1 MWLWQNVV
9 DQYVQPAELIDRM
22 LDRYLHC
29 IPRNAGRHCPPSGS
43 ISLGNIS
50 IDQRD
55 GDSLAPKAQSDATT
69 DRIDA
74 KNDSAL
80 VPELAHL
87 VRLH

>member
-55 GDSLAPKAQSDATT
+55 GDSLRASKAILEPIRTGFGVSRQGHAACD
-69 DRIDA
+69 
-74 KNDSAL
+74 
-80 VPELAHL
+80 
-87 VRLH
+87 